1 MRVASRAPLNIALEL
16 MPTEIAVALVVFALL
31 VIGALTYAVVQ
42 LWREPPSQDL
52 SEWSQRLA
60 RFAGFPKFFDNL
72 LAKSLTIREKLGWL
86 LFFVIAVL
94 AIILTGK
101 PK

>member
-1 MRVASRAPLNIALEL
+1 MS
-16 MPTEIAVALVVFALL
+16 TEIAVALIAFALL
-31 VIGALTYAVVQ
+31 VVGAITYVVVR
-42 LWREPPSQDL
+42 LWREPPAQGL
-52 SEWSQRLA
+52 CEQSQRLS
-60 RFAGFPKFFDNL
+60 RFAGFPKLFDSL
-72 LAKSLTIREKLGWL
+72 LAKSLTNREKLGWL